1 MLTTLSYHVFYSFFL
16 INDLYI
22 LITAVIAQIFIPFA
36 ELTIPL
42 KTPTNEGN
50 AEIKTQPIIAETKVF
65 KVFKL
70 IQRPTHFLC
79 F

>member
-1 MLTTLSYHVFYSFFL
+1 M
-16 INDLYI
+16 
-22 LITAVIAQIFIPFA
+22 IAQIFIPSA

-79 F
+79 FSLIKTLYFFLHKGQFFVS

>member
-16 INDLYI
+16 ITDLYI

-65 KVFKL
+65 KVFNL
-70 IQRPTHFLC
+70 IQRPTHF
-79 F
+79 